1 MAPYRKVQI
10 IFCKAK
16 DTRVGWFLE
25 RYTGKKEWCLGCYA
39 IKFGICFLQQ
49 KKKKYP
55 LHICSNGVTI
65 SRRWFQYM
73 LKTEIGDREV
83 KLDDVIRNLM
93 KENVI
98 RNLNHLIASR

>member
-1 MAPYRKVQI
+1 MVSGKIYWK
-10 IFCKAK
+10 
-16 DTRVGWFLE
+16 E
-25 RYTGKKEWCLGCYA
+25 RMVSWMLCYKIWNMFSTA
-39 IKFGICFLQQ
+39 